1 MSYWLEASLTGAPS
15 FATGVLIVPV
25 IEETAKFLAFRAIQK
40 RDTLIAVLTFLF
52 LETVSSA
59 VSSGQRYDPAII
71 VIVALFGL
79 GALKHVLFW
88 APEKLANFSIISLP
102 VAITF
107 HMLWNFYGDISDIL
121 DVIPAALLAL
131 ATIPFL
137 FLLFRESKSVYM

>member
-1 MSYWLEASLTGAPS
+1 M
-15 FATGVLIVPV
+15 GVLVVPV

-59 VSSGQRYDPAII
+59 VSSGARYDFPTI

-79 GALKHVLFW
+79 GGLKHVLFW

-102 VAITF
+102 VAIIF
-107 HMLWNFYGDISDIL
+107 HMVWNLYGATPDGL
-121 DVIPAALLAL
+121 DAIPAALLAL

-137 FLLFRESKSVYM
+137 FLLRQESKKTYPTLSH